1 MALRLVR
8 LLLVTALATTA
19 MVLGAGAAA
28 ASDPMHDEE
37 LQQEFLEAELDLSNG
52 ILASVEVPVSTA
64 SDLQAQQVCTLQVR
78 AEASYHKPAFSLDQ
92 TETGSTITN
101 SPDCGSEFW
110 SSLTAYV
117 RITHSGFLAQPF
129 ETEDSAQGPAPGP
142 IVATTAQT
150 VPTYV
155 FPAGYYGPLTVV
167 EWFFRGSGFIVD
179 GREAEICVELTHV
192 VFVTSQEDFVMTQV
206 PCP

>member
-1 MALRLVR
+1 MSHRLSHLTLIAAMAASV
-8 LLLVTALATTA
+8 LLV
-19 MVLGAGAAA
+19 GAAPVA
-28 ASDPMHDEE
+28 ASDPQDDKE
-37 LQQEFLEAELDLSNG
+37 LQQEFYEAELDLSNG
-52 ILASVEVPVSTA
+52 IAASIEIPVNADSGFQTA
-64 SDLQAQQVCTLQVR
+64 QVCTLRVQ

-92 TETGSTITN
+92 TETGSTITS

-110 SSLTAYV
+110 SQLTAYV

-155 FPAGYYGPLTVV
+155 FPAGYYGPGTIV

-179 GREAEICVELTHV
+179 GREVEICFELQHV
-192 VFVTSQEDFVMTQV
+192 VFVTSQEDFVITQV